1 MRMETIITVKKND
14 MRTYYEISSEATG
27 RVLLRRRK
35 IAKALRLWLNEH
47 GISYKYI
54 FYAN

>member
-27 RVLLRRRK
+27 KVLLRRRK

-54 FYAN
+54 FFAN